1 MKGITEKGMDKHG
14 FLNALFMASVD
25 EALCTGCG
33 ICAGRCPVRAISAD
47 EEAHVDVQK
56 CLGCGLC
63 STACPVEA
71 ITMHLREDREEPFDT
86 VIDMG
91 LAILKGKGLPKN
103 I

>member
-1 MKGITEKGMDKHG
+1 
-14 FLNALFMASVD
+14 
-25 EALCTGCG
+25 
-33 ICAGRCPVRAISAD
+33 
-47 EEAHVDVQK
+47 VDVQK

-91 LAILKGKGLPKN
+91 LAILKGKMMGGN

>member
-1 MKGITEKGMDKHG
+1 
-14 FLNALFMASVD
+14 MAHEVAGVD
-25 EALCTGCG
+25 S
-33 ICAGRCPVRAISAD
+33 R
-47 EEAHVDVQK
+47 K

-91 LAILKGKGLPKN
+91 LPILKGKLMVRN